1 MKSGGI
7 EVRSAMEN
15 RYQRRTVVD
24 VPAFYITHYIECRFE
39 HGENLFPKK
48 NTDSCQ
54 NNFQYD
60 IVT

>member
-7 EVRSAMEN
+7 EVQSAMEN

-39 HGENLFPKK
+39 RGENLFTKQY
-48 NTDSCQ
+48 TDSCQ
-54 NNFQYD
+54 NNSKYD
-60 IVT
+60 SVT